1 MPKDLS
7 ERSLCPAVLERQEPE
22 PDHEQRDARAG
33 QDEQSEAAEQCDEA
47 SEHDERADEERP
59 LPVSIS
65 PFPQA
70 VARGH
75 ATAAGN
81 SSPSLR
87 SRYRR

>member
-1 MPKDLS
+1 
-7 ERSLCPAVLERQEPE
+7 
-22 PDHEQRDARAG
+22 
-33 QDEQSEAAEQCDEA
+33 
-47 SEHDERADEERP
+47 
-59 LPVSIS
+59 VSVS

-70 VARGH
+70 FARGH